1 MLQELKAF
9 LLRGDVLA
17 LAVAVIIGGAFQ
29 KIVDSLVGDVIT
41 PIIGMV
47 GGNPDFSGIVIG
59 GQPDAN
65 GVMQGGVHIGKFL
78 NAIISFI
85 TVGFVLFMMIKAAG
99 KKGEEV
105 K

>member
-59 GQPDAN
+59 GQPDAS

-78 NAIISFI
+78 NALISFI
-85 TVGFVLFMMIKAAG
+85 TVGIVLFMMIKAAG
-99 KKGEEV
+99 KKSDEV

>member
-1 MLQELKAF
+1 MLSELKAF

-41 PIIGMV
+41 PLIGMI
-47 GGNPDFSGIVIG
+47 GGNPDFSGIIIG
-59 GQPDAN
+59 GKEGAD
-65 GVMQGGVHIGKFL
+65 GKIEGGVQIGKFI

-85 TVGFVLFMMIKAAG
+85 TVGFVLFMMIKASG
-99 KKGEEV
+99 KKAGET

>member
-1 MLQELKAF
+1 
-9 LLRGDVLA
+9 
-17 LAVAVIIGGAFQ
+17 
-29 KIVDSLVGDVIT
+29 
-41 PIIGMV
+41 MV

-78 NAIISFI
+78 NALISFI
-85 TVGFVLFMMIKAAG
+85 TVGIVLFMMIKAAG
-99 KKGEEV
+99 KKSDEV